1 MSNRTQGS
9 LNPTLTNY
17 AKGIA
22 QERASAVAEFI
33 APTVSVGASIGQ
45 FKKFDDK
52 NAFQVLD
59 ASLPDGADPK
69 RIEFGVGDG
78 TFNCRP
84 YALEV
89 RITKPELDAI
99 GDNDPLDIQQAK
111 IDTLISSAVLS
122 HEDAVLTKA
131 KAGLSAVLNKGNWSS
146 GSVDPIQELDE
157 QIMAIAVE
165 TGMMPNSIL
174 MGIGAWNVFRN
185 HPKVIA
191 RMPGA
196 ALIGVTTQQAAAFLL
211 NPGLE
216 IRVGIL
222 SKDTVKF
229 GAAKNAT
236 NMVGAEVFVFHR
248 SANPSTYDP
257 SFAKTFRV
265 NGSGIESVYS
275 YDAPNGLYQGHIV
288 YWSVDTQ
295 IASLPCAR
303 RLSIT

>member
-1 MSNRTQGS
+1 MSTRTQGS

-22 QERASAVAEFI
+22 QDRASAVAEFF
-33 APTVSVGASIGQ
+33 APTVPVGASIGQ

-52 NAFQVLD
+52 NDFQVLD
-59 ASLPDGADPK
+59 ASLPDGADPR
-69 RIEFGVGDG
+69 RIEFKVSDG

-89 RITKPELDAI
+89 RVTKAELDSI
-99 GDNDPLDIQQAK
+99 GDNDPLSIQQAK

-122 HEDAVLTKA
+122 HEEQVLAKI
-131 KAGLSAVLNKGNWSS
+131 KAGLSAVGGKGVWSS
-146 GSVDPIQELDE
+146 ASNDPIAELDE
-157 QIMAIAVE
+157 QIIAIATE
-165 TGMMPNSIL
+165 TGIMPNSII
-174 MGIGAWNVFRN
+174 MGIGAWNTFRN

-196 ALIGVTTQQAAAFLL
+196 ALIGVTTAQASQFLL

-216 IRVGIL
+216 IRVGVL

-229 GAAKNAT
+229 GTTKNAT
-236 NMVGAEVFVFHR
+236 NMVGAEVFVFQR
-248 SANPSTYDP
+248 SANPSAYDP

-275 YDAPNGLYQGHIV
+275 YQAPNGLYEGHIV
-288 YWSVDTQ
+288 YWSSDTQ
-295 IASLPCAR
+295 IVSAPCAR
-303 RLSIT
+303 RLTIS